1 MKGKV
6 RTMTYFDLIKNSKK
20 GLPKE
25 TLIIVG
31 VNPII
36 NDLIRAP
43 QVIANLLRVEPNLK
57 ITIIYENETENFNQ
71 SLFYDKMLS
80 REKTEFDRLQTYRNR
95 LIGGK
100 KARNKHSSGFIEDV
114 LKECSDEA
122 DRIDFK
128 RRLIL
133 LQNNLRHNINIIK
146 ADEQIWYSFNG
157 VDLPTIDD
165 YQEIEL
171 KELPIYK
178 QIVNY
183 LDFLLN
189 PSSGGIYLSS
199 PGDELIQ
206 LYDRMDYPRGIYPRK
221 AFYSTEYQRYSVW
234 SLIFNRSG
242 EILLHKR
249 SDYTADNRSL
259 WDKSSGGHI
268 DLRDSSTII
277 TAKRELVE
285 ELFLPEAEFTKYMKA
300 EIGDI
305 IDFGEW
311 NIEKRQ
317 EKYLKGEL
325 DGLDDIDWAVFR
337 ATDAET
343 GDPLTIKRKSE
354 RIMHFKDM
362 NSDGTVK
369 KDEKG
374 NPIFKEETEKW
385 KTRFISDVFLF
396 IAPEGF
402 SKEQMLLAEQKG
414 AASQHRFMSVSE
426 LIQDVIYDNPQ
437 VYTDDM
443 VYICNELKWLL
454 VQFSEFIRF
463 IFE

>member
-1 MKGKV
+1 M
-6 RTMTYFDLIKNSKK
+6 Y
-20 GLPKE
+20 
-25 TLIIVG
+25 
-31 VNPII
+31 
-36 NDLIRAP
+36 
-43 QVIANLLRVEPNLK
+43 QV
-57 ITIIYENETENFNQ
+57 Y
-71 SLFYDKMLS
+71 
-80 REKTEFDRLQTYRNR
+80 
-95 LIGGK
+95 
-100 KARNKHSSGFIEDV
+100 
-114 LKECSDEA
+114 
-122 DRIDFK
+122 
-128 RRLIL
+128 
-133 LQNNLRHNINIIK
+133 
-146 ADEQIWYSFNG
+146 
-157 VDLPTIDD
+157 LPTIDD